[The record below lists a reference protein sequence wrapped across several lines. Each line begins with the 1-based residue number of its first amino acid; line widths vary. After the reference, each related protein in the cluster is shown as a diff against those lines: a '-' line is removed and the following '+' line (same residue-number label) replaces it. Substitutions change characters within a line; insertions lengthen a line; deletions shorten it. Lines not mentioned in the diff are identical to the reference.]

1 MADDLPTLPELLDEI
16 NSRGME
22 PDFAASAIRQWRNEA
37 RPLVANAADN
47 QDDRW
52 AFVDELDNRVDAA
65 ISGQR
70 ERAANT
76 WAQARFSDPADLQS
90 FRSAYDQSQGDPTR
104 IVKYKTDDGTTVNLD
119 QGTAERYQ
127 RLADEL
133 NKIATHSAF
142 DSTREARDMT
152 GKVTVGDTTLARYTT
167 RIAGDKT
174 EVVMTPDQADA
185 KPLAF
190 DIPTP
195 TKDELQSEIDS
206 QKKKLEALQADSEQA
221 FTQGDLQADPTQ
233 LQRSKE
239 LDAKAEETSAYLREL
254 SGKSGMMTLLH
265 QRIREKTQTPE
276 FAAIGDSTWGAAFQD
291 LGKGLQNA
299 TFSAAGLV
307 SRVLPRTMEHALE
320 GTGALPNTGTT
331 NTESDRALRFFA
343 EAQGQQDTAYPGTTR
358 NNLVGGFVNEVAQGW
373 RKAAG
378 EMLPYLGAG
387 LASKVIAGTEGKV
400 AMEALKAAGVVPMG
414 ATGAGMGASM
424 AGGSYL
430 ESMRRI
436 ADAENSGDKETAD
449 RIRRGMDAHAILTG
463 AFGATVSKLS
473 PLHNLELSGQGLRSM
488 GFDILKQGAEM
499 PLLGVVQRSI
509 IDPATL
515 GDHPAVFEPI
525 SQEFGV
531 GIAIAFP
538 LAAGSYII
546 EKLGARKGQITGET
560 KRAKDLAAEAGADDA
575 ATMEAIDQAH
585 QIKIAAADSE
595 ASKEAKAVV
604 ERVQEIDRKLIAIEK
619 DGTLDDVAKKDAREP
634 LIKEKLDIFVP
645 VAKAQEPAPDAPS
658 NAPTDNPAPEQPAI
672 EMPSMLTPDSGVE
685 GKGKPLMPDSPMGGK
700 DILDFVNEMQIG
712 PPRSA
717 AGQGADLDW
726 KEQRSVPPF
735 YQHRLFAKDG
745 LNGINEVAQ
754 AAFNNGLISEATPDA
769 LMGKIFEAI
778 DARKQFRT
786 NQKIETQRLREGEAK
801 MIDFDQEQAK
811 LEAKPSATEV
821 HISELNKGDVVTV
834 GGDPME
840 VVSVKFDEDGVA
852 QETTVRSERFGD
864 ITLDQ
869 NNRPTMMADAPV
881 ERAKINTDFLG
892 EEDFTSD
899 QPPASLSAIDQS
911 EQGSQSPPPRGQADS
926 GQQSASDSS
935 GDSTTKQGPKASI
948 ESPEARSI
956 KNAQIDQ
963 WRAERG
969 LPEMAKAAKKSQGPM
984 WDRAND
990 ELDKKPFA
998 GADLAQDLVNNPRSH
1013 EDEEA
1018 ALLLAHFMRQ
1028 ENAMAEAADDIAK
1041 LDPESNDFKRAVKRK
1056 DDALAQIEMA
1066 HLALR
1071 MSGTGWGRAGAA
1083 RKMMIDRSDV
1093 PHVGATMADRK
1104 LALGRDLTESERA
1117 DVESLHSDLTEAKK
1131 GVDAVEAEIESDQ
1144 LQADNAS
1151 AVDQIADEILK
1162 LSSDP
1167 EGRKKIGQKAR
1178 EKLRLRYDAAKKI
1191 LHEKGI
1197 IGGKTTN
1204 AMGLGGDLDAE
1215 AIKAMIDVAIYYIV
1229 EAGGVVADA
1238 VTKFSKD
1245 FAHVAKDQIQSIFD
1259 TAEKANARLETK
1271 LAEIAKSNAAKDKRK
1286 TPAQIVEKAKYLLDA
1301 NEDVDPSVVRALH
1314 RAHIEDG
1321 VKTEA
1326 DVTGRVADSLAE
1338 IYGREFTP
1346 DEVRRIHTQYGKVAK
1361 LPTDEVS
1368 IIQRDI
1374 KRQQLLSVKIEALKN
1389 KEPLL
1394 ATGAEREKNSHE
1406 VHVLQQELEAIKR
1419 STNYRKT
1426 GAGQLSGLQDRIAA
1440 RLDTLIADTKDQI
1453 LGNKPVRASR
1463 TSTEYDA
1470 DNISR
1475 LNQLKAL
1482 RTELRARRSSELADV
1497 ADKTAIDAA
1506 RATKAEFER
1515 KLAAREWEH
1524 AQDPKRAPSKELR
1537 QAREERDQAA
1547 ADYHEAERSSKEWQT
1562 RELAK
1567 KVASASEE
1575 LDSLEE
1581 KLRNGDTSRSK
1592 KGGKKLTND
1601 ELKLIEER
1609 KAEIKGELD
1618 NIRKREPLS
1627 PEEQRIY
1634 LEERLKAAEATEAAL
1649 TEELRTGKAPEKFR
1663 RPKISSPEL
1672 EAAQKRVNA
1681 LRKQVADMRYG
1692 DGQAAF
1698 DKWAEDRITT
1708 LREQLAN
1715 GRKQS
1720 AKRGFPATK
1729 ANQDKLAEIKSL
1741 QDDLRRK
1748 EAPAKRLKTIEKR
1761 VKDKKLEL
1769 ARLEIEGYKEKG
1781 GKAPEIDTPEIAL
1794 AKAELDK
1801 LEKIEA
1807 EWHANDGERDNA
1819 AYRKRLDAAEKVMN
1833 DRMAK
1838 GDYAPKEKKQIKL
1851 KPETVERLNR
1861 FREVQKKYYEMKLAD
1876 RLARMNAG
1884 EKLLDLVGQALSVA
1898 RTVLVGGEFSMVGR
1912 QGLLPATMA
1921 PHKVPK
1927 VIYEMLKSF
1936 TSEKSVTEADFQLKR
1951 RKNFANYERDK
1962 LFLSDVKDWTEKK
1975 VEEANTGR
1983 WARKLPFFK
1992 NFERANST
2000 ALNLLRANAYDVLY
2014 AYHTKLDGVEPTP
2027 EQGRNIARQVNIM
2040 SGRGEF
2046 GKFELARPVGSK
2058 ILFSPGH
2065 TISRFQYALGGALWT
2080 GDAKSRIVLTAAY
2093 AQTIVCLSA
2102 MLGLAWYASGS
2113 NKWIELDPRSSDFL
2127 KIKIGQTRLDLMAGM
2142 SQAIVFMSRMASRQ
2156 TKKGDKVVPLT
2167 GPTLKFRQQDL
2178 GDVAGGFARS
2188 KLNPF
2193 LGAGFNAWSEKD
2205 FSGNP
2210 SDVKTEL
2217 NKLYKPITWSDIVDA
2232 CQAQGLAKGVSLGIA
2247 AMLGAGVTTYQPRKP
2262 RPKPQKDPLS
2272 GAFR

>member
-47 QDDRW
+47 QDDRG

-221 FTQGDLQADPTQ
+221 FIQGDLQADPTQ

-358 NNLVGGFVNEVAQGW
+358 NNLVGGFVNEVAQGS

-424 AGGSYL
+424 AGSSYL

-449 RIRRGMDAHAILTG
+449 RIRRGMDAHAVLTG
-463 AFGATVSKLS
+463 TFGAMVSKLS

-488 GFDILKQGAEM
+488 GLDIMKQGAEM
-499 PLLGVVQRSI
+499 PLQGVVQRSI

-525 SQEFGV
+525 AQEFGV

-538 LAAGSYII
+538 LAAGSHII
-546 EKLGARKGQITGET
+546 EKLGARKEQIASET

-645 VAKAQEPAPDAPS
+645 VAKAQEPAPD
-658 NAPTDNPAPEQPAI
+658 
-672 EMPSMLTPDSGVE
+672 SGVK
-685 GKGKPLMPDSPMGGK
+685 GKGKLLMPDSPMGGK

-754 AAFNNGLISEATPDA
+754 AAFNNGLIPEATPDA

-786 NQKIETQRLREGEAK
+786 NQKIETQRLREGEAQ
-801 MIDFDQEQAK
+801 MIAFDKEQAS
-811 LEAKPSATEV
+811 LEAKPSATEI
-821 HISELNKGDVVTV
+821 HLSELNKGDSVTV
-834 GGDPME
+834 GGEEMK
-840 VVSVKFDEDGVA
+840 VHSVRFDEDGNA
-852 QETTVRSERFGD
+852 IEASLISPRFGE
-864 ITLDQ
+864 IKLDENHRQ
-869 NNRPTMMADAPV
+869 TMMADGPV
-881 ERAKINTDFLG
+881 TKGEVNTDFLPA
-892 EEDFTSD
+892 EDFIGEPEASSD
-899 QPPASLSAIDQS
+899 PPSTQS
-911 EQGSQSPPPRGQADS
+911 EQGSQSPPPQGQADS

-956 KNAQIDQ
+956 KNAAIDE
-963 WRAERG
+963 WRAQRG
-969 LPEMAKAAKKSQGPM
+969 LKPMARAGRQKWGPL
-984 WDRAND
+984 WDQAED
-990 ELDKKPFA
+990 TMKQDPQA
-998 GADLAQDLVNNPRSH
+998 GHVLAQRLI
-1013 EDEEA
+1013 EENRPHTDA
-1018 ALLLAHFMRQ
+1018 EVPLLLLHFMQQ
-1028 ENAMAEAADDIAK
+1028 ENAAVDASEK
-1041 LDPESNDFKRAVKRK
+1041 LLASDSASDEYKNARTRK
-1056 DDALAQIEMA
+1056 DMADAAIEKA
-1066 HLALR
+1066 HLAMRL
-1071 MSGTGWGRAGAA
+1071 SGTEAGRALAA
-1083 RKMMIDRSDV
+1083 RKMMIDAVEV
-1093 PHVGATMADRK
+1093 PSKGAMMADRK
-1104 LALGRDLTESERA
+1104 IALGRDLTESERA

-1131 GVDAVEAEIESDQ
+1131 GVDAAEAKIESDQ

-1178 EKLRLRYDAAKKI
+1178 EKLRLRHDAAMKI
-1191 LHEKGI
+1191 LREKGI

-1215 AIKAMIDVAIYYIV
+1215 AIKAMIDVATYYIV

-1326 DVTGRVADSLAE
+1326 DVTSRVADSLAE

-1368 IIQRDI
+1368 RIQRDI

-1698 DKWAEDRITT
+1698 DKWAEDRIAT

-1851 KPETVERLNR
+1851 KPETVERLAR

-1884 EKLLDLVGQALSVA
+1884 EKLLDFVGQSLSVA
-1898 RTVLVGGEFSMVGR
+1898 RTVLAGGEFSMVGR

-1921 PHKVPK
+1921 PHKVPG
-1927 VIYEMLKSF
+1927 VIHEMLKSF
-1936 TSEKSVTEADFQLKR
+1936 ASEKSVTEADFQLKR

-2102 MLGLAWYASGS
+2102 MLGLAWYASDS
-2113 NKWIELDPRSSDFL
+2113 DKWIETDPRSSDFL
-2127 KIKIGQTRLDLMAGM
+2127 KIKMGQTRLDLMAGM

-2167 GPTLKFRQQDL
+2167 GPTLKFGQQDL
-2178 GDVAGGFARS
+2178 GDVVGGFARS

-2210 SDVKTEL
+2210 SDVETEL
-2217 NKLYKPITWSDIVDA
+2217 NKLYKPMTWADIVDA
-2232 CQAQGLAKGVSLGIA
+2232 YQAQGLAKGVGLGIA